1 MRNVGDLP
9 PQSWDDST
17 PIGKMGLNARAYN
30 ALRSAGID
38 TLGEVADMTV
48 RELLA
53 IPALGA
59 GTLGNI
65 VNQADQLDL
74 AGRVALL
81 EQQVRELR
89 ERVYLEEP
97 GR

>member
-1 MRNVGDLP
+1 MRNAGDLP

-17 PIGKMGLNARAYN
+17 PIGKMGLNARAYH
-30 ALRSAGID
+30 ALRAAGIA
-38 TLGEVADMTV
+38 TLGEIADKTI

-59 GTLGNI
+59 GTAGHI
-65 VNQADQLDL
+65 VNQAGQLDL

-89 ERVYLEEP
+89 ERAGL
-97 GR
+97 

>member
-1 MRNVGDLP
+1 MRNATDP

-17 PIGKMGLNARAYN
+17 PIERMGLNTRAYH
-30 ALRSAGID
+30 ALRAEGLD
-38 TLGEVADMTV
+38 TLGKIADKTI

-59 GTLGNI
+59 GTAGHI
-65 VNQADQLDL
+65 INQAGQLDL

-89 ERVYLEEP
+89 EQAGL
-97 GR
+97 

>member
-1 MRNVGDLP
+1 MRNDGDQ

-17 PIGKMGLNARAYN
+17 PIEKMGLNARAYH
-30 ALRSAGID
+30 ALRSEGLT
-38 TLGEVADMTV
+38 TLGQVADRTV

-59 GTLGNI
+59 GTAGHI
-65 VNQADQLDL
+65 INQAGQLDL
-74 AGRVALL
+74 AGRVAQL

-89 ERVYLEEP
+89 DRACTEET
-97 GR
+97 

>member
-1 MRNVGDLP
+1 MRNDGDST

-30 ALRSAGID
+30 ALRSAGIA
-38 TLGEVADMTV
+38 TLGEVADKTV

-59 GTLGNI
+59 GTAGHI
-65 VNQADQLDL
+65 INQAGQLDL

-89 ERVYLEEP
+89 TRTGL
-97 GR
+97 